1 MTGTKLL
8 EALSF
13 VDEKYIQEA
22 ENAKLR
28 TGTPWMK
35 ILSVAACL
43 CILLTG
49 VYAFSRMQ
57 QKTAETEAAAPPMAG
72 QDIVEEAAPAATAAA
87 PEAALEDTAPAEA
100 PTAAGAAP
108 KQESGT
114 EEHAAEEEG
123 FSAAAG
129 ELEQIPF
136 VRLEIIQILEEGKF
150 TAVVD
155 AVDENPTSV
164 EAGME
169 LTVVVDASKIPG
181 ADREIQ
187 NDLREITENI
197 IVVVEDGAYDANAN
211 TLYVACLFNLAVED
225 RSEQ

>member
-87 PEAALEDTAPAEA
+87 PEAPA
-100 PTAAGAAP
+100 AAP
-108 KQESGT
+108 K
-114 EEHAAEEEG
+114 EEPRAEEPGATEAG
-123 FSAAAG
+123 FGTAAG
-129 ELEQIPF
+129 ELEQIPY

-169 LTVVVDASKIPG
+169 LTLVVDASKIPG
-181 ADREIQ
+181 ADSEIQ
-187 NDLREITENI
+187 NDLSRIREDTA
-197 IVVVEDGAYDANAN
+197 VVVEDGAYDAGTN
-211 TLYVACLFNLAVED
+211 TLYAAQLFLTP
-225 RSEQ
+225 

>member
-1 MTGTKLL
+1 MRERQRHLHPP
-8 EALSF
+8 AR
-13 VDEKYIQEA
+13 VQ
-22 ENAKLR
+22 
-28 TGTPWMK
+28 
-35 ILSVAACL
+35 ILPA
-43 CILLTG
+43 
-49 VYAFSRMQ
+49 
-57 QKTAETEAAAPPMAG
+57 
-72 QDIVEEAAPAATAAA
+72 IVPFHGAATAAA
-87 PEAALEDTAPAEA
+87 PEAPAA
-100 PTAAGAAP
+100 TGAAP

-197 IVVVEDGAYDANAN
+197 IVVVEDGAYDAGLNVLYAAEV
-211 TLYVACLFNLAVED
+211 TLLCRD
-225 RSEQ
+225 GQ

>member
-1 MTGTKLL
+1 MQSKGAAESIK
-8 EALSF
+8 EA
-13 VDEKYIQEA
+13 
-22 ENAKLR
+22 
-28 TGTPWMK
+28 
-35 ILSVAACL
+35 
-43 CILLTG
+43 
-49 VYAFSRMQ
+49 
-57 QKTAETEAAAPPMAG
+57 
-72 QDIVEEAAPAATAAA
+72 AAA

-164 EAGME
+164 AADME
-169 LTVVVDASKIPG
+169 LTLVVDASKIPG
-181 ADREIQ
+181 ADSEIQ
-187 NDLREITENI
+187 NDLSRIREDTA
-197 IVVVEDGAYDANAN
+197 VVVEDGAYDAGTN
-211 TLYVACLFNLAVED
+211 TLYAAQLFLTP
-225 RSEQ
+225 

>member
-1 MTGTKLL
+1 MTGTELF

-28 TGTPWMK
+28 TATPWMK

-43 CILLTG
+43 CILITG
-49 VYAFSRMQ
+49 VYAYNQIQ
-57 QKTAETEAAAPPMAG
+57 QKIAAPEAEAPPMAMPESAM
-72 QDIVEEAAPAATAAA
+72 EEAAPAATAAA
-87 PEAALEDTAPAEA
+87 PEAPAA
-100 PTAAGAAP
+100 AAP

-114 EEHAAEEEG
+114 EEPAAEEEG

-211 TLYVACLFNLAVED
+211 TLYVACLFNLAVE
-225 RSEQ
+225 

>member
-43 CILLTG
+43 CILITG
-49 VYAFSRMQ
+49 VYAYSQMQ
-57 QKTAETEAAAPPMAG
+57 SKGAAESIKEA
-72 QDIVEEAAPAATAAA
+72 AAA

-211 TLYVACLFNLAVED
+211 TLYVACLFNLAVEE